1 MVNKRKL
8 GTFKSW
14 GSLVF
19 YVVLMAWPILQFLVF
34 YIGVNT
40 NSLLLAF
47 KNIATD
53 RSYTWTFENFTNW
66 FISGSNDNTILMRAL
81 GVSIKTYFITL
92 ATSVP
97 LGLLFSYYIYK
108 KFAGAMF
115 FRFMLFM
122 PSIISSIVLVTI
134 FSYFTDYVLPDLAG
148 VIGIEIKDSL
158 ITTPDV
164 RYGTIM
170 FYSIFVSFGT
180 NVLLYSNRMSGIS
193 PEIMEAA
200 ALDGAGPIKEF
211 IFIVLPQVFST
222 ISVFLITGIT
232 SIFTNEINNFSFFQY
247 NMNKDTTTIGFLLY
261 YRMQHAGQNVWL
273 YPPVAALG
281 IMCTAIAIPL
291 TFLARW
297 FFTKFG
303 PSED

>member
-1 MVNKRKL
+1 MVKRRL
-8 GTFKSW
+8 GTFKSP

-19 YVVLMAWPILQFLVF
+19 YVLLMVWPILQFTVF

-40 NSLLLAF
+40 NSILLAF
-47 KNIATD
+47 KKIDMKRN
-53 RSYTWTFENFTNW
+53 YTWTFENFSNW
-66 FISGSNDNTILMRAL
+66 FIKGSNDNTILMRAL
-81 GVSIKTYFITL
+81 GVSLKTYIITL
-92 ATSVP
+92 CTGVP
-97 LGLLFSYYIYK
+97 LGLFFSYYIYK
-108 KFAGAMF
+108 RFAGAMF

-134 FSYFTDYVLPDLAG
+134 FSYFMDYVLPEIAKI
-148 VIGIEIKDSL
+148 VGIEIKDSL
-158 ITTPDV
+158 INTPGV

-180 NVLLYSNRMSGIS
+180 NVLLYSNRMAGIS
-193 PEIMEAA
+193 PEVTEAA
-200 ALDGAGPIKEF
+200 QLDGAGPAKEF
-211 IFIVLPQVFST
+211 FYIVLPQVFST

-232 SIFTNEINNFSFFQY
+232 SLFTNEINNFSFFQY

-261 YRMQHAGQNVWL
+261 YRMQNAGQNVWL

-281 IMCTAIAIPL
+281 IMCTAVAIPL

-297 FFTKFG
+297 LLGKVG

>member
-1 MVNKRKL
+1 MVKRKL

-19 YVVLMAWPILQFLVF
+19 YTALMIWPILQFAVF

-40 NSLLLAF
+40 NSILLAF
-47 KNIATD
+47 KKIDMKRN
-53 RSYTWTFENFTNW
+53 YTWTFENFSDW
-66 FISGSNDNTILMRAL
+66 FIKGSADNTILMRAL
-81 GVSIKTYFITL
+81 GVSLKTYLITL
-92 ATSVP
+92 CTGVP
-97 LGLLFSYYIYK
+97 LGLFFSYYIYK
-108 KFAGAMF
+108 RFTGAMF

-134 FSYFTDYVLPDLAG
+134 FSYFVDYVLPEITQL
-148 VIGIEIKDSL
+148 IGIEIKDSL
-158 ITTPDV
+158 INTPGV
-164 RYGTIM
+164 RYRTIM

-180 NVLLYSNRMSGIS
+180 NVLLYSNRMAGIS
-193 PEIMEAA
+193 PEVTEAA
-200 ALDGAGPIKEF
+200 QLDGAGPAKEF
-211 IFIVLPQVFST
+211 FYIVLPQVFST

-232 SIFTNEINNFSFFQY
+232 SLFTNEINNFSFFQY

-261 YRMQHAGQNVWL
+261 YKMQNAGQNVWL

-281 IMCTAIAIPL
+281 IMCTAVAIPL

-297 FFTKFG
+297 LLAKIG